1 MSNTMDTK
9 LSSSESAHKVHL
21 GTVHSKNE
29 TSVEDEQRTEDSPDV
44 TPYKENDQK
53 QACDD
58 CNCNDECEEKE
69 CKDCDTLVTT
79 VTTSVDWTDW
89 VKLDEWQ
96 SWASTTWEEHHQ
108 TILTVGSVTVGVG
121 LAGWVT
127 WANRSRIS
135 SWVTNMTKSS
145 TPNTIKTHKIPFK
158 HR

>member
-9 LSSSESAHKVHL
+9 LSISESYL
-21 GTVHSKNE
+21 GTVRSKNE
-29 TSVEDEQRTEDSPDV
+29 TSIKDEQRTEDSPDV

-53 QACDD
+53 QFCDD
-58 CNCNDECEEKE
+58 CKCDDECKEKE

-89 VKLDEWQ
+89 VKLDEWKY
-96 SWASTTWEEHHQ
+96 WVSTTWEEHHK
-108 TILTVGSVTVGVG
+108 TILIVGSGAVGG
-121 LAGWVT
+121 LVGWVT
-127 WANRSRIS
+127 WANRHRIS